1 MCGVVGAL
9 VLSPG
14 SFRISEPYLMRMR
27 DSLVHRG
34 PTGPGY
40 GSIRKDGSV
49 WGIAGS
55 RSST

>member
-27 DSLVHRG
+27 DSLAHHRLERGG
-34 PTGPGY
+34 PAT
-40 GSIRKDGSV
+40 DGQ
-49 WGIAGS
+49 
-55 RSST
+55 